1 MVNQQLLD
9 DVRTFAKLRDSDPR
23 LHDYARKAL
32 VLERNDLVIRLE
44 VLDGE
49 RAEERDEIKRSLW
62 VINGVL
68 DEGLDSELLHRCAEK
83 HRARGTVPCYYSV
96 ENLF

>member
-1 MVNQQLLD
+1 MANQQLLD

-32 VLERNDLVIRLE
+32 VLELNDLVIRLK

-49 RAEERDEIKRSLW
+49 REEERDEI
-62 VINGVL
+62 
-68 DEGLDSELLHRCAEK
+68 
-83 HRARGTVPCYYSV
+83 
-96 ENLF
+96 